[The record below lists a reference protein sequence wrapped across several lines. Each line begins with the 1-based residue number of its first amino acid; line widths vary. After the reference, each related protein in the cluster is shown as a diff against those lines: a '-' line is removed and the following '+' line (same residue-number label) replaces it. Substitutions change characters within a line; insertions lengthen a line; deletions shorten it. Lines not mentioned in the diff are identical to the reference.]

1 MGIFAT
7 RSRRTTATDGPEARR
22 ELPERVRAGLPAQFE
37 AVGEA
42 LASGLGSARDSAGV
56 GRAEAACAE
65 AGRELARDGAS
76 LDEALE
82 GLRLTSLAVIGLEPA
97 YVDIRAL
104 SNAWS
109 EATLGYLHQLS
120 CEDPMT
126 GLASL
131 AHVRSRLSELYRGEL
146 RERGRVQEAHALVV
160 ASLPAGPPG
169 EPQEGGSPGL
179 FLLGPDG
186 SPEVG
191 PDAHLTR
198 TLRMARLGEAARTV
212 FAGPETIGR
221 VGQHRVVVLTDR
233 DELLGRRVALLRR
246 ILGSLVNAGD
256 APRVWIEGLPS
267 TDAGAAQLLDELAR

>member
-7 RSRRTTATDGPEARR
+7 RARRGTTTDGPEAMR
-22 ELPERVRAGLPAQFE
+22 ELPEHVRAQVPAQFE

-42 LASGLGSARDSAGV
+42 LASGPRSVRRS
-56 GRAEAACAE
+56 AEAACAE

-82 GLRLTSLAVIGLEPA
+82 GLRLTSFAVTGREPDF
-97 YVDIRAL
+97 VDIRAL

-146 RERGRVQEAHALVV
+146 REGGRVQEVHALVV
-160 ASLPAGPPG
+160 ASLPVWPPG
-169 EPQEGGSPGL
+169 EPQEGGSPG
-179 FLLGPDG
+179 GSNRSGGISPDT
-186 SPEVG
+186 
-191 PDAHLTR
+191 HLTR

-212 FAGPETIGR
+212 FSGPETIGR
-221 VGQHRVVVLTDR
+221 AGQQRVVILVDR
-233 DELLGRRVALLRR
+233 DKLLGRRVALLRR

>member
-7 RSRRTTATDGPEARR
+7 RARRTTTTDGPEAQR
-22 ELPERVRAGLPAQFE
+22 ELPEHVRAQLPAQFE

-42 LASGLGSARDSAGV
+42 LASGPGSSRVS
-56 GRAEAACAE
+56 AEAACAE

-82 GLRLTSLAVIGLEPA
+82 GLRVTSLVVSGREPS

-146 RERGRVQEAHALVV
+146 RESGRVQEVHALVV
-160 ASLPAGPPG
+160 ASLPVGPPG
-169 EPQEGGSPGL
+169 EPQEGGSPG
-179 FLLGPDG
+179 GSEGSSPDT
-186 SPEVG
+186 
-191 PDAHLTR
+191 HLTR

-212 FAGPETIGR
+212 FSGPETIGR
-221 VGQHRVVVLTDR
+221 VGQQRVVILVDR

-246 ILGSLVNAGD
+246 ILGSLVNAGQ

-267 TDAGAAQLLDELAR
+267 SDAGAAQLLDELAR

>member
-7 RSRRTTATDGPEARR
+7 RARRTTTTDGPEAKR
-22 ELPERVRAGLPAQFE
+22 ELPEHVRARLPAQFE

-42 LASGLGSARDSAGV
+42 LASGPGSVRGA
-56 GRAEAACAE
+56 AEAACAE

-82 GLRLTSLAVIGLEPA
+82 GLRVTSLVVSGREPS

-146 RERGRVQEAHALVV
+146 RDGGRVQEAHALVV
-160 ASLPAGPPG
+160 ASLPAGLPG
-169 EPQEGGSPGL
+169 EERAGEPRTGQ
-179 FLLGPDG
+179 
-186 SPEVG
+186 
-191 PDAHLTR
+191 DAHLTR

-212 FAGPETIGR
+212 FSGTETIGR
-221 VGQHRVVVLTDR
+221 VGQHRVVILVDR
-233 DELLGRRVALLRR
+233 DDLLGRRVALLRR
-246 ILGSLVNAGD
+246 VLGSLVNAGQ